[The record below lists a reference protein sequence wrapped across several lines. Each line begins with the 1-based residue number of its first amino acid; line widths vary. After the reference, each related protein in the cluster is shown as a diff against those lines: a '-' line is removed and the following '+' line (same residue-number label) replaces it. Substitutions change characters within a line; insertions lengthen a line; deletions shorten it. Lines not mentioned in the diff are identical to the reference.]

1 MLYVQFGHVLHSSD
15 GTSHRHESW
24 PSAVLNLTVM
34 RIPCAGVRLSMPG
47 LPRPPGAAGLSD
59 AAVKRMSLAGPARQ
73 AATRAAGMGV
83 GQKRQAGA
91 MGMTG
96 GNLAKR
102 TKS

>member
-1 MLYVQFGHVLHSSD
+1 MAICCSDCVVLC
-15 GTSHRHESW
+15 
-24 PSAVLNLTVM
+24 
-34 RIPCAGVRLSMPG
+34 IPCAGVRLSMPG
-47 LPRPPGAAGLSD
+47 LPRPPGASAGLSD

-73 AATRAAGMGV
+73 AATGSAGMGV